1 MTGGRTTLS
10 IRTKTTLFVVATLG
24 VLVALMVVIQFRTS
38 LARVET
44 IEEEQAVAQAERVV
58 RQLDNTVSNVGGVN
72 SDWGWW
78 DATHEFVQDGNSEYI
93 DDNVYADAFIPIGI
107 DLLAIVD
114 TEGDVVHD
122 VWFSDDSELPVP
134 DSLLALTQPGT
145 SLGDFEADTHATPGG
160 LVEADGSVFLA
171 TSRAILPSDESG
183 ASAGVLLMAREVDE
197 EFVEDLAELV
207 NLELVVEPCAT
218 ASCDGL
224 SSVPGISKTSGSITT
239 NTASEAIDGSAVL
252 RTQVTE
258 ERSVYQESVSGM
270 QRVLL
275 IMVVVGI
282 AAVVIT
288 IAGIRRLVID
298 PLDRLGATVGEV
310 GRTNDPS
317 LRATVDRTDEIGE
330 LASGVN
336 VMLAR
341 LQNYQQQ
348 LLEAKERIEGA
359 SEAKS
364 RFLSR
369 VSHELRTPI
378 NGVLAYAQLLQLD
391 PLDDE
396 AGESVDQIITAA
408 RHITALV
415 DEFLDIA
422 RIEAGAI
429 PLDIAP
435 VDPGA
440 IAAEVV
446 SMTKPLS
453 GAQGME
459 VSLTTQ
465 EDAPVRADALRLRQA
480 VLNLVSNA
488 IKYGGGQPVS
498 ISVRPSGTRVAIDV
512 CDHGPG
518 IPSDQMDRLFVPF
531 DRLDADRTGKQGSGV
546 GLSVTKQLVELMD
559 GTVEVTSEPGVGT
572 TFTIE
577 LPAASDVDEAALHIE
592 PGQRADASV
601 GQ

>member
-1 MTGGRTTLS
+1 MSGDSTTLP
-10 IRTKTTLFVVATLG
+10 IRTKTTLFVVVTLG
-24 VLVALMVVIQFRTS
+24 VLVALMVGIQFRAS
-38 LARVET
+38 LARVER
-44 IEEEQAVAQAERVV
+44 IEDEQAVAHAERVV
-58 RQLDNTVSNVGGVN
+58 RQLDNQVGSVGGIN

-78 DATHEFVQDGNSEYI
+78 DATHEFVQDGNPEYI
-93 DDNVYADAFIPIGI
+93 DDNVYADAFTPIGI

-134 DSLLALTQPGT
+134 DPLLALTKP
-145 SLGDFEADTHATPGG
+145 SEALGDFAADTHATPGG
-160 LVEADGSVFLA
+160 IVEAEGSVFVA

-207 NLELVVEPCAT
+207 NLELVVEPCT
-218 ASCDGL
+218 AGSCEGL

-239 NTASEAIDGSAVL
+239 NTASEAMDGTPVL
-252 RTQVTE
+252 QTQVTE
-258 ERSVYQESVSGM
+258 ARSVYQESVSGM
-270 QRVLL
+270 QRVLI
-275 IMVVVGI
+275 IMVGVGI

-298 PLDRLGATVGEV
+298 PLDRLGATVGDV
-310 GRTNDPS
+310 ARTNDPS
-317 LRATVDRTDEIGE
+317 LRATVDRADEIGE

-341 LQNYQQQ
+341 LQNSQQQ

-429 PLDIAP
+429 PLDIRP
-435 VDPGA
+435 VDAGA
-440 IAAEVV
+440 IAAEVA

-453 GAQGME
+453 GAQGTE
-459 VSLTTQ
+459 VSLSTQ
-465 EDAPVRADALRLRQA
+465 GDTPVRADALRLRQA

-498 ISVRPSGTRVAIDV
+498 IKVRPSGARVAIDV
-512 CDHGPG
+512 CDRGPG
-518 IPSDQMDRLFVPF
+518 IPSDQIERLFVPF
-531 DRLDADRTGKQGSGV
+531 DRLDADKTGKQGSGV
-546 GLSVTKQLVELMD
+546 GLSVTRQLVELMD
-559 GTVEVTSEPGVGT
+559 GTVEVTTELGVGT

-577 LPAASDVDEAALHIE
+577 LPAASCVEGTELPVD
-592 PGQRADASV
+592 PGPRADASV
-601 GQ
+601 AR